1 MLATLRVT
9 NHMHQVR
16 LLPHNIT
23 FAADEQETVLQ
34 AALNAGVAFPN
45 RCQVGACAMCLC
57 RKLSGEISYQLEPML
72 TEKEQAE
79 GWIFTCQATAKSD
92 LVLELD

>member
-1 MLATLRVT
+1 
-9 NHMHQVR
+9 MHQIR
-16 LLPHNIT
+16 LLPHDIT
-23 FAADEQETVLQ
+23 FSASEQETVLQ

-57 RKLSGEISYQLEPML
+57 RKLSGEISYHLEPML
-72 TEKEQAE
+72 TEQEQAE
-79 GWIFTCQATAKSD
+79 GWIFTCQATARSD